1 MHLNNHHKKNQNLGF
16 LILRLKVRVLVTQ
29 SCPTLCDPMDC
40 RPPGSSVHGNLQ
52 ARILKWV
59 AISYSRRSS
68 WPRDWTW
75 VLHIAAFSLTA
86 GRCFTVWVTSEN
98 LPVKPSSPPFS
109 LRSGTRRKCPIRPLL
124 FNIVLEVLATLIREE
139 KEMNG
144 IQIGKKVKTAIVC
157 RWHDTIHRKS

>member
-1 MHLNNHHKKNQNLGF
+1 MSVGSSINQWTSEVSQLY
-16 LILRLKVRVLVTQ
+16 L
-29 SCPTLCDPMDC
+29 PLCHPMDC
-40 RPPGSSVHGNLQ
+40 SLPGSSIHGIFQ
-52 ARILKWV
+52 ARVLECV
-59 AISYSRRSS
+59 AISFSRGSS
-68 WPRDWTW
+68 QPRDQTQ
-75 VLHIAAFSLTA
+75 VSCIA